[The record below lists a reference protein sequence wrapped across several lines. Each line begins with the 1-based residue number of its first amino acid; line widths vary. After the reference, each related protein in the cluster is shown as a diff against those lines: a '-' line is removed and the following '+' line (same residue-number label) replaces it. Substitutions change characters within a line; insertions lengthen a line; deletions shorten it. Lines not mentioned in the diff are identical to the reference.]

1 MNVHKLG
8 ESVMHY
14 CDILMRL
21 ALLNLLWL
29 GFTLLGLGLFGWAP
43 AAQALFQTMG
53 QAYSANGLTEV
64 PLQAMYHQF
73 RRSFKQ
79 EFIRANLMGWGIV
92 FALLLLLVS
101 GRAMILMETGL
112 FPKMILLTTLFLFL
126 SVLLFSFPL
135 NVYRNESFVQT
146 IRSTLTIGIANV
158 HLVVVLLFV
167 LGSSIILCILFPGL
181 ILFYGISVPAA
192 IVMKVAAHIFDR
204 IGYTIIQ
211 EPM

>member
-8 ESVMHY
+8 DRVMYY

-21 ALLNLLWL
+21 AILNLLWL
-29 GFTLLGLGLFGWAP
+29 GFTLLGLGVFGWAP
-43 AAQALFQTMG
+43 ASQALFRMMG

-64 PLQAMYHQF
+64 PLKAMYHQF
-73 RRSFKQ
+73 RRSFKH
-79 EFIRANLMGWGIV
+79 EFIRANLMGWGILL
-92 FALLLLLVS
+92 ALLLLLVS

-112 FPKMILLTTLFLFL
+112 FPRMILLTTLFLFL
-126 SVLLFSFPL
+126 SVLFFSFPL

-146 IRSTLTIGIANV
+146 IRSTLTIGIANI

-192 IVMKVAAHIFDR
+192 IVMKVATHIFDR
-204 IGYTIIQ
+204 IGFTIIQ